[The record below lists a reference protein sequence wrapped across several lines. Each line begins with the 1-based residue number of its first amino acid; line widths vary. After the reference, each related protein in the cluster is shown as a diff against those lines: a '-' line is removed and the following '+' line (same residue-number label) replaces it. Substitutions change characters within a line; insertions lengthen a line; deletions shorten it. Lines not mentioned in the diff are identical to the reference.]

1 MFGAGGVGL
10 VDEAELALL
19 LCVVEDELLSF
30 LEPPFKILSME
41 RLSEIDSLRL
51 PEEEL
56 ELELESERDDSL
68 SSSPPS
74 QAPYINAHLESL
86 ITSWRLPFTRT
97 ASTVSGIFQLEA

>member
-1 MFGAGGVGL
+1 MPPLGAGGVGL

-19 LCVVEDELLSF
+19 FCVVEDELLSF

-51 PEEEL
+51 SEEEL
-56 ELELESERDDSL
+56 ELELEPERDDSL

-74 QAPYINAHLESL
+74 QAPYIKAHLESL
-86 ITSWRLPFTRT
+86 ITS
-97 ASTVSGIFQLEA
+97 